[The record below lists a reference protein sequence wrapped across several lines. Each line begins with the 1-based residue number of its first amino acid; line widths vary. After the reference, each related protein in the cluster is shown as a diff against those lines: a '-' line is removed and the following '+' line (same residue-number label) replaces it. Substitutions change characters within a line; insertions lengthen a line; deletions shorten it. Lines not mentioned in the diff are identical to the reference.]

1 MHTKKLQNNI
11 MKKILIGFDDIIFN
25 LINLYKSNNLPN
37 KFLISGP
44 DGIGKRI
51 LSKHLLNSILSINE
65 EFSYNLEKL
74 EINPENRSFK
84 LLENSSHP
92 NVFRIAKKED
102 KKNIEISQ
110 IREMIKFQN
119 STSFNN
125 NMRFVLIEDSQ
136 FLNLN
141 SINALLKCIEE
152 PNNRLTYIITHNS
165 NYKLLE
171 TLKSRCIEFKINL
184 KHEYSELIVNNYF
197 SNNLYKD
204 ISQDFKNYYNNPSFL
219 ISYINFTNNED
230 FDFSS
235 LKIEDLLIKIFNN
248 INLLKNNFIKNNL
261 NLFIE
266 LFFYKNINVHKKNLF
281 KAKEYF
287 LNKLSNVNKYNL
299 DKENY
304 FLEFGQ
310 LLANE

>member
-1 MHTKKLQNNI
+1 MKNI
-11 MKKILIGFDDIIFN
+11 LFGHDETFSN
-25 LINLYKSNNLPN
+25 LINLYKSNNLPS
-37 KFLISGP
+37 KILINGP
-44 DGIGKRI
+44 NGIGKRI
-51 LSKHLLNSILSINE
+51 LSKHLLNFILSVNE
-65 EFSYNLEKL
+65 EFSYSLEKL
-74 EINPENRSFK
+74 QINPENRSFK
-84 LLENSSHP
+84 LLENNSHP
-92 NVFRIAKKED
+92 NVFRISKKED

-119 STSFNN
+119 SSSFNN
-125 NMRFVLIEDSQ
+125 KIIFVLIENSQ

-152 PNNRLTYIITHNS
+152 PNNNLTYIITHNS
-165 NYKLLE
+165 NYKLLD

-184 KHEYSELIVNNYF
+184 KHEHSELIVNNYF
-197 SNNLYKD
+197 SNNLYKE

-219 ISYINFTNNED
+219 INYIDFTNNEGL
-230 FDFSS
+230 DFSS

-248 INLLKNNFIKNNL
+248 INLLKNDFIKNNL

-281 KAKEYF
+281 NAKEYF

-299 DKENY
+299 DKETF
-304 FLEFGQ
+304 FLEFEH
-310 LLANE
+310 LFANE

>member
-1 MHTKKLQNNI
+1 
-11 MKKILIGFDDIIFN
+11 
-25 LINLYKSNNLPN
+25 
-37 KFLISGP
+37 
-44 DGIGKRI
+44 
-51 LSKHLLNSILSINE
+51 
-65 EFSYNLEKL
+65 
-74 EINPENRSFK
+74 
-84 LLENSSHP
+84 
-92 NVFRIAKKED
+92 
-102 KKNIEISQ
+102 
-110 IREMIKFQN
+110 MIKFQN
-119 STSFNN
+119 SSSFNN
-125 NMRFVLIEDSQ
+125 NMRFVLIENSQ

-152 PNNRLTYIITHNS
+152 PNNNLTYIITHNS

-197 SNNLYKD
+197 SNNLYQD

-219 ISYINFTNNED
+219 ISYINFTNNENLD
-230 FDFSS
+230 FTS
-235 LKIEDLLIKIFNN
+235 LTIESLLIKISNN
-248 INLLKNNFIKNNL
+248 INLLKNDFIKNNL

-299 DKENY
+299 DKETY
-304 FLEFGQ
+304 F
-310 LLANE
+310 

>member
-1 MHTKKLQNNI
+1 MKNI
-11 MKKILIGFDDIIFN
+11 LFGHDETFSN
-25 LINLYKSNNLPN
+25 LINLYKSNNLPS
-37 KFLISGP
+37 KILINGP
-44 DGIGKRI
+44 NGIGKRI
-51 LSKHLLNSILSINE
+51 LSKHLLNFILSGNE
-65 EFSYNLEKL
+65 EFSYSLEKL
-74 EINPENRSFK
+74 QINPENRSFK
-84 LLENSSHP
+84 LLENNSHP
-92 NVFRIAKKED
+92 NVFRISKRED
-102 KKNIEISQ
+102 KKNIDISQ
-110 IREMIKFQN
+110 IREMTKFQN
-119 STSFNN
+119 SSSFNN
-125 NMRFVLIEDSQ
+125 NMRFVLIENSQ

-152 PNNRLTYIITHNS
+152 PNNKLTYIITHNS

-197 SNNLYKD
+197 SNNLYQE

-219 ISYINFTNNED
+219 ISYINFTNNENLD
-230 FDFSS
+230 FTS
-235 LKIEDLLIKIFNN
+235 LTIESLLIKISNN
-248 INLLKNNFIKNNL
+248 INLLKNDFIKNNL

-266 LFFYKNINVHKKNLF
+266 LFFYKNINVQKKNLF

-299 DKENY
+299 DKETY

>member
-1 MHTKKLQNNI
+1 
-11 MKKILIGFDDIIFN
+11 MKNILIGHDEILSS
-25 LINLYKSNNLPN
+25 LINLYKSNKLPSKILLN
-37 KFLISGP
+37 GP
-44 DGIGKRI
+44 NGIGKKI
-51 LSKHLLNSILSINE
+51 LSKHLLNYILSINE

-74 EINPENRSFK
+74 QINPENRSFK

-92 NVFRIAKKED
+92 NVFKIAKKED

-119 STSFNN
+119 SSSFNN
-125 NMRFVLIEDSQ
+125 NMRFVLIENSQ

-141 SINALLKCIEE
+141 STNALLKSIEE
-152 PNNRLTYIITHNS
+152 PNNNLIYIITHNS
-165 NYKLLE
+165 SYKLLE

-197 SNNLYKD
+197 SNNLYQE

-219 ISYINFTNNED
+219 INYVDFTNNEGL
-230 FDFSS
+230 DFSS

-248 INLLKNNFIKNNL
+248 INLLKNDFIKNNL

-266 LFFYKNINVHKKNLF
+266 LFFYKNINIHKKNLF

-299 DKENY
+299 DKETY

>member
-1 MHTKKLQNNI
+1 
-11 MKKILIGFDDIIFN
+11 MKNILIGHDETFLS
-25 LINLYKSNNLPN
+25 LINLYKSNKLPS
-37 KFLISGP
+37 KILINGP
-44 DGIGKRI
+44 NGIGKRT
-51 LSKHLLNSILSINE
+51 LSKHLLNFILSLNE
-65 EFSYNLEKL
+65 EFSYNLEKNQ
-74 EINPENRSFK
+74 INSENRSFN
-84 LLENSSHP
+84 LLKNNSHP

-119 STSFNN
+119 SSSFNN
-125 NMRFVLIEDSQ
+125 NMRFVLIENSQ

-141 SINALLKCIEE
+141 SINALLKSIEE
-152 PNNRLTYIITHNS
+152 PNNNLTYIITHNS

-184 KHEYSELIVNNYF
+184 KHEYSELIVNKHF
-197 SNNLYKD
+197 SNNLYKE

-219 ISYINFTNNED
+219 ITFIDFTNNEGL
-230 FDFSS
+230 DFSS
-235 LKIEDLLIKIFNN
+235 LKIEDLLINIFNN
-248 INLLKNNFIKNNL
+248 INLLKNDFIKNNL
-261 NLFIE
+261 NLLIE

-299 DKENY
+299 DKETY

>member
-1 MHTKKLQNNI
+1 
-11 MKKILIGFDDIIFN
+11 MKNILIGHDETITN
-25 LINLYKSNNLPN
+25 LINLYKSKNLPN
-37 KFLISGP
+37 KILINGP
-44 DGIGKRI
+44 NGIGKRT
-51 LSKHLLNSILSINE
+51 LSKHLLNFILSINE
-65 EFSYNLEKL
+65 ECSYNIETF

-84 LLENSSHP
+84 LLENNTHP
-92 NVFRIAKKED
+92 NVFKIAKKQD

-119 STSFNN
+119 SSSFNN
-125 NMRFVLIEDSQ
+125 NMRFVLIENSQ

-141 SINALLKCIEE
+141 SINALLKSVEE
-152 PNNRLTYIITHNS
+152 PNNNLTYIITHNS
-165 NYKLLE
+165 SYKLLE

-197 SNNLYKD
+197 SNKLYKE

-219 ISYINFTNNED
+219 ISYIDFTNKED
-230 FDFSS
+230 LDFSS

-248 INLLKNNFIKNNL
+248 INLLKNDFIKNNL

-266 LFFYKNINVHKKNLF
+266 LFFYKNINIHKKNLF
-281 KAKEYF
+281 NTKEYF
-287 LNKLSNVNKYNL
+287 LKKLSNVNKYNL
-299 DKENY
+299 DKETY

>member
-1 MHTKKLQNNI
+1 MKNI
-11 MKKILIGFDDIIFN
+11 LFGHDETFSN
-25 LINLYKSNNLPN
+25 LINLYKSNNLPS
-37 KFLISGP
+37 KILINGP
-44 DGIGKRI
+44 NGIGKRI
-51 LSKHLLNSILSINE
+51 LSKHLLNFILSVNE
-65 EFSYNLEKL
+65 EFSYSLEKL
-74 EINPENRSFK
+74 QINPENRSFK
-84 LLENSSHP
+84 LLENNSHP
-92 NVFRIAKKED
+92 NVFRISKRED
-102 KKNIEISQ
+102 KKNIDISQ
-110 IREMIKFQN
+110 IREMTKFQN
-119 STSFNN
+119 SSSFNN
-125 NMRFVLIEDSQ
+125 NMRFVLIENSQ

-152 PNNRLTYIITHNS
+152 PNNKLTYIITHNS

-197 SNNLYKD
+197 SNNLYQE

-219 ISYINFTNNED
+219 ISYINFTNNENLD
-230 FDFSS
+230 FTS
-235 LKIEDLLIKIFNN
+235 LTIESLLIKISNN
-248 INLLKNNFIKNNL
+248 INLLKNDFIKNNL

-266 LFFYKNINVHKKNLF
+266 LFFYKNINVQKKNLF

-299 DKENY
+299 DKETY

>member
-1 MHTKKLQNNI
+1 MKNI
-11 MKKILIGFDDIIFN
+11 LFGHNETFFN
-25 LINLYKSNNLPN
+25 LINLYKSNNLPS
-37 KFLISGP
+37 KILINGP
-44 DGIGKRI
+44 NGIGKRI
-51 LSKHLLNSILSINE
+51 LSKHLLNFILSVNE
-65 EFSYNLEKL
+65 EFSYSLEKL
-74 EINPENRSFK
+74 QINPENRSFK
-84 LLENSSHP
+84 LLENNSHP
-92 NVFRIAKKED
+92 NVFRISKRED
-102 KKNIEISQ
+102 KKNIDISQ
-110 IREMIKFQN
+110 IREMTKFQN
-119 STSFNN
+119 SSSFNN
-125 NMRFVLIEDSQ
+125 NMRFVLIENSQ

-152 PNNRLTYIITHNS
+152 PNNKLTYIITHNS

-197 SNNLYKD
+197 SNNLYQE

-219 ISYINFTNNED
+219 ISYIKFTNNENLD
-230 FDFSS
+230 FTS
-235 LKIEDLLIKIFNN
+235 LTIESLLIKISNN
-248 INLLKNNFIKNNL
+248 INLLKNDFIKNNL

-266 LFFYKNINVHKKNLF
+266 LFFYKNINVQKKNLF

-299 DKENY
+299 DKETY